1 MTKQP
6 NLPSNLQLPAAQP
19 VRPDTATIEWI
30 EWRAEELARERAA
43 GAIEYASWQ
52 NVRPE
57 RQPES
62 NA

>member
-1 MTKQP
+1 MTMQP
-6 NLPSNLQLPAAQP
+6 NLPSHLQLPTAQP

-30 EWRAEELARERAA
+30 EWRVEELARERAA

-52 NVRPE
+52 AAGSQGKDHP
-57 RQPES
+57 

>member
-1 MTKQP
+1 MTTQP
-6 NLPSNLQLPAAQP
+6 HLPASLQLPSAPP

-30 EWRAEELARERAA
+30 EWRVEELARERAA

-52 NVRPE
+52 VVARE
-57 RQPES
+57 REDKP

>member
-1 MTKQP
+1 MTTQP
-6 NLPSNLQLPAAQP
+6 NLPSHLQLPSAQP

-30 EWRAEELARERAA
+30 EWRVEELARERAA

-52 NVRPE
+52 VVATE
-57 RQPES
+57 RRSHS